1 MIFRLGTS
9 TDVATPLESTSS
21 VYIEY
26 IDALD
31 AKRRFLRNLD

>member
-1 MIFRLGTS
+1 MIFWSGTS